1 MVIPA
6 FFAAQFFDN
15 ICVLIGAFFSFSFAA
30 SSVYIF
36 NDTQDKEYD
45 KKANKNNLFSQ
56 NKLTVKQGY
65 FYSLIL
71 FLIGIFITSFYEG
84 IFVIII
90 YATINFLYSIKLKE
104 IPYIDL
110 IIVVFGFFLRVF
122 YGGVVTDIYITNW
135 LYAETI
141 VLTFLII
148 LSKRIKE
155 YNTYK
160 KSNVI
165 ARKVLLKY
173 NEKVLRYIFVFFNVL
188 VLIIYV
194 FYCFNDEVV
203 NRTDPN
209 IWITIPLVCFGLY
222 QFILSTFNND
232 SQTNPINVLLKN
244 KAILITVFLW
254 IFIWG
259 YLLYE

>member
-1 MVIPA
+1 M
-6 FFAAQFFDN
+6 
-15 ICVLIGAFFSFSFAA
+15 LIAAFFSFSFTA

-36 NDTQDKEYD
+36 NDTQDIEYD

-56 NKLTVKQGY
+56 NRLTVKQGY

-71 FLIGIFITSFYEG
+71 FLIGVFIASFYEG
-84 IFVIII
+84 IFVIIT
-90 YATINFLYSIKLKE
+90 YAIINFLYSIKLKE

-122 YGGVVTDIYITNW
+122 YGGIVTNIYITNW

-141 VLTFLII
+141 ILTFLII

-165 ARKVLLKY
+165 SRKVLLKY
-173 NEKVLRYIFVFFNVL
+173 NEKVLKYIFVFFNVL

-194 FYCFNDEVV
+194 FYCFNDEVI
-203 NRTDPN
+203 NRTHTN
-209 IWITIPLVCFGLY
+209 IWITIPLVFFGLY
-222 QFILSTFNND
+222 QFILSAFNND

>member
-1 MVIPA
+1 M
-6 FFAAQFFDN
+6 
-15 ICVLIGAFFSFSFAA
+15 LIGAFFSFSFTA
-30 SSVYIF
+30 SSVYVF
-36 NDTQDKEYD
+36 NDTQDIEYD
-45 KKANKNNLFSQ
+45 KKANKKNSFSL

-71 FLIGIFITSFYEG
+71 FLIGVFIASFYKG
-84 IFVIII
+84 VFVIITYSI
-90 YATINFLYSIKLKE
+90 INFLYSIKLKE
-104 IPYIDL
+104 IPYVDL

-135 LYAETI
+135 LYTETI
-141 VLTFLII
+141 ILTFIII

-155 YNTYK
+155 YNSYK
-160 KSNVI
+160 KSGVI
-165 ARKVLLKY
+165 ARKVLLRY
-173 NEKVLRYIFVFFNVL
+173 NEKILKSLFVFFNVL

-194 FYCFNDEVV
+194 FYCFNDEVI
-203 NRTDPN
+203 NRTDKN
-209 IWITIPLVCFGLY
+209 IWITIPLVCLGLY

-244 KAILITVFLW
+244 KSILITVFLW
-254 IFIWG
+254 VLIWG